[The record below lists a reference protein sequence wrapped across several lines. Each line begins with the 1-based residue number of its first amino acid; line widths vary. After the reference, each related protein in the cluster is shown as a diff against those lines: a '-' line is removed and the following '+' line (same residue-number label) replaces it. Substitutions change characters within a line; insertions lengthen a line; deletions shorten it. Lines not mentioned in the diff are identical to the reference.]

1 MLKTLAVAA
10 TISAISLSALAFG
23 SRDEPQKSIPLKDG
37 STVHIFDNGKM
48 AMEDKWGNP
57 ASMKPGEVMEDQNGQ
72 KITMQGNEVA
82 RLNQLLLQR
91 RGSPF

>member
-1 MLKTLAVAA
+1 MLKKLALLTTV
-10 TISAISLSALAFG
+10 SAISLSVFAFG
-23 SRDEPQKSIPLKDG
+23 SKVEPQQSIPLKEG

-48 AMEDKWGNP
+48 AMEDKWGRP
-57 ASMKPGEVMEDQNGQ
+57 ISMRQGEVMEDQNGQ